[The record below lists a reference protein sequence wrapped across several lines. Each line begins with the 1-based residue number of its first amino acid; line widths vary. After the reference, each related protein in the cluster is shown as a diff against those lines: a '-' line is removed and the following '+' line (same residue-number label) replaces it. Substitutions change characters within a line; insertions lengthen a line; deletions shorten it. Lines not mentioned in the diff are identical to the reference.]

1 SRRLDLDRPAPRAE
15 DAGGLGPEEAVPAPL
30 LTPLDALE
38 EEAVRAA
45 MDLEEGRDG
54 RLEVGEDL
62 AADGDQVALAGELPE
77 VGARRRRRPGAERRP
92 SGGPEVH
99 SDATKACSTPPRRE
113 PTAAWGSRRGPAG
126 VRSCRSRAAGPPRA
140 PGARLRVPWSRHS
153 SPAPAPPR
161 ARWSLHP
168 WRALRRRSHVGW
180 LPSPRSQARPH
191 ARKSRRPWP
200 EPPARRP
207 VVPPFGRRPACRR

>member
-1 SRRLDLDRPAPRAE
+1 MDLLGHVVEHEQALGEQQARVGKREVVGGACRQPLERARHVVADVAHRATGEAGQAGHGDRPVLGEERLQRTERIGGRPPHRPAPRRLDLDRPAPRAE

-62 AADGDQVALAGELPE
+62 AADGDQVALAGEVPE

-99 SDATKACSTPPRRE
+99 SDATKACSTPSCSRSLCI
-113 PTAAWGSRRGPAG
+113 AAVA
-126 VRSCRSRAAGPPRA
+126 
-140 PGARLRVPWSRHS
+140 
-153 SPAPAPPR
+153 
-161 ARWSLHP
+161 
-168 WRALRRRSHVGW
+168 
-180 LPSPRSQARPH
+180 
-191 ARKSRRPWP
+191 
-200 EPPARRP
+200 
-207 VVPPFGRRPACRR
+207 